1 MKSLPFF
8 FFISFLFL
16 LGCTQQPK
24 PKTKVVTAS
33 TAIAE
38 NMPDGN
44 LAEASFTISGMMCKV
59 GCAKTIENNLNK
71 MEGVQTASVD
81 FETSIATVRY
91 YSTLLNTEDLAQ
103 TVIGTGDAYAVS
115 NMSSDS
121 KKKSSCCAQGVCQ
134 KETCAKKN
142 G

>member
-1 MKSLPFF
+1 
-8 FFISFLFL
+8 
-16 LGCTQQPK
+16 
-24 PKTKVVTAS
+24 
-33 TAIAE
+33 
-38 NMPDGN
+38 
-44 LAEASFTISGMMCKV
+44 
-59 GCAKTIENNLNK
+59 

-91 YSTLLNTEDLAQ
+91 DATLLNAEDLAQ
-103 TVIGTGDAYAVS
+103 TVINTGDAYAVS

-121 KKKSSCCAQGVCQ
+121 NKQSSCCAKGVCQ

>member
-1 MKSLPFF
+1 MKSLPLF

-16 LGCTQQPK
+16 LGCTQQPN
-24 PKTKVVTAS
+24 PEIKVVTAS
-33 TAIAE
+33 TTIAE
-38 NMPDGN
+38 NTPDGN
-44 LAEASFTISGMMCKV
+44 LAEASFTISGMMCKM

-81 FETSIATVRY
+81 FETSIAMVRY
-91 YSTLLNTEDLAQ
+91 DATLLNAEDLAQ
-103 TVIGTGDAYAVS
+103 TVINTGDAYAVS

-121 KKKSSCCAQGVCQ
+121 NKQSSCCAKGVCQ